1 MYGDTPVGP
10 AFRFIDVEQ
19 RFLIGAVIE
28 QAFEDAESP
37 ITIPVEF
44 RISAYKYLLG
54 SPCEWRQRGYLGSGK
69 LEMHLQILDQ
79 DMTDALWQRRLGD
92 LLDNLQRVLD
102 LYQNHYCHGASLE
115 QCRRMGGYNTRA
127 ALKNVWKALDLPL
140 GAAAPHW
147 ETTTVRRL
155 DK

>member
-10 AFRFIDVEQ
+10 TFKFVAVET
-19 RFLIGAVIE
+19 RFLIGSVIE

-44 RISAYKYLLG
+44 RVSAYKYLLG
-54 SPCEWRQRGYLGSGK
+54 SPRQWQARGCLGSEK
-69 LEMHLQILDQ
+69 LEMHLQILGQ
-79 DMTDALWQRRLGD
+79 DMTDAIWQRRLND
-92 LLDNLQRVLD
+92 LLTTLQRALD
-102 LYQNHYCHGASLE
+102 LYQNHYCHGVSIE

-140 GAAAPHW
+140 GAAAPIW
-147 ETTTVRRL
+147 EPTTVRRL